1 MPTSASNL
9 KIVGLDLS
17 LTGTGVA
24 ILRLSSGKWA
34 KPELH
39 TVRPR
44 PCPKGPVTRTY
55 EAERLHD
62 VVSTLREMRIFEDTS
77 LVGIEDYAYGIG
89 AGKTNC
95 IFELG
100 ELGGCVRYLLIEHG
114 ISFIEIPITVGK
126 KWATGNGSAK
136 KPQVAEQMS
145 ALWSLPKFD
154 ESQYDSSDALALG
167 SAAAHRLLG
176 DLSGKKLYQ
185 FQGKLANELEIVS
198 ARKNR

>member
-1 MPTSASNL
+1 MSSASSL

-34 KPELH
+34 TPELH

-44 PCPKGPVTRTY
+44 PAPKGPVSRTY

-62 VVSTLREMRIFEDTS
+62 VVATLRGMQIFEGTS

-89 AGKTNC
+89 AGQTNC

-100 ELGGCVRYLLIEHG
+100 ELGGCVRYLLIESG
-114 ISFIEIPITVGK
+114 IPFIEIPITVGK

-136 KPQVAEQMS
+136 KPQVADHMS
-145 ALWSLPKFD
+145 TLWVLPKFE

-176 DLSGKKLYQ
+176 DLPGKKLYQ
-185 FQGKLANELEIVS
+185 FQGKLAKELEIVS